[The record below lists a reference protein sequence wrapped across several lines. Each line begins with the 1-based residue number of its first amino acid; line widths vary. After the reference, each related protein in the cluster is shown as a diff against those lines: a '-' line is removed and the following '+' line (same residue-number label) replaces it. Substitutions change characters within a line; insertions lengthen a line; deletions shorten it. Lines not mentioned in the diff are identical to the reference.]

1 MWNNLNKLITKSFS
15 QFLMHKKNS
24 KAITFDHNSRQKM
37 HQFPEKSSRIVNG
50 FAQKSSFFS
59 LPDWCFKNPIS
70 FFFFFLL
77 EDFHGHCYK
86 NVKRSDKEI
95 DENYRDNYLD
105 MRELFLISDY
115 TKMKGKMNVAILES
129 FVNFYKNHSKI
140 ISLS

>member
-1 MWNNLNKLITKSFS
+1 MRLNDHNRYGCFR
-15 QFLMHKKNS
+15 FPFYFFHKKKRYNS
-24 KAITFDHNSRQKM
+24 HQKK

-59 LPDWCFKNPIS
+59 LPDSCFKNPIS
-70 FFFFFLL
+70 FFLLASL
-77 EDFHGHCYK
+77 EDSDGHCYK

-105 MRELFLISDY
+105 TRELFLISDD

-129 FVNFYKNHSKI
+129 FVNFYKNHS
-140 ISLS
+140 

>member
-1 MWNNLNKLITKSFS
+1 MQYDVLFRLIY
-15 QFLMHKKNS
+15 LKNFWS
-24 KAITFDHNSRQKM
+24 LYALIIIFYNCHQKIR
-37 HQFPEKSSRIVNG
+37 QFPENLSRIVNC
-50 FAQKSSFFS
+50 FDQKSLFFS
-59 LPDWCFKNPIS
+59 LPDSCFKNPIS
-70 FFFFFLL
+70 FFLLVSL

-86 NVKRSDKEI
+86 NVNRSDKEI

-115 TKMKGKMNVAILES
+115 TKMKGNMNVAILES